1 MDRRTFLKVGTFGT
15 AAFIS
20 GTAQGQ
26 ADASGVTPMFRT
38 LGRTGLKI
46 TTVSVGAMRTSE
58 VAVFRAAFDM
68 GINYIDTAR
77 VYMDGRNEA
86 IVGEALQGYRDK
98 VYVATKVKPGTK
110 EEMRKSINESL
121 AGLKLDGVDLLQLHD
136 ISAKDGVMN
145 PEYREVLAEAKK
157 NGKTRFIGITVHQNE
172 VETLN
177 NIVDD
182 PEKFFDTVLV
192 TYNFK
197 TYEKTPAIK
206 EAVARA
212 AQAGIGVIAMKTQG
226 GGYKTKELGDISPH
240 QAALK
245 FVLNDKNV
253 TAAIPAIVD
262 LSQLKED
269 IAVMG
274 MQFAETD
281 REILETYAAAISSQ
295 YCHRC
300 SVCAPSCPFAVDI
313 AHINRSLMYAE
324 GYGDLTLARSTYG
337 ELSADRGLDQC
348 SACPVCTAKCV
359 NGLNIAERMKTARTV
374 FA

>member
-1 MDRRTFLKVGTFGT
+1 MNRRTFLKVGTLGT
-15 AAFIS
+15 AALIS
-20 GTAQGQ
+20 GGAQG
-26 ADASGVTPMFRT
+26 AAPAVTPMFRT
-38 LGRTGLKI
+38 LGRTGMKI
-46 TTVSVGAMRTSE
+46 TTISMGAMRTGE
-58 VAVFRAAFDM
+58 VAVFRAAMDM

-77 VYMDGRNEA
+77 VYMDGRNES

-110 EEMRKSINESL
+110 EEMWKSIDESL
-121 AGLKLDGVDLLQLHD
+121 AGLKLDYVDLLQLHD

-145 PEYREVLAEAKK
+145 PQYREVLAEAKK
-157 NGKTRFIGITVHQNE
+157 KGKTRFIGITVHKNE

-192 TYNFK
+192 TYNFS
-197 TYEKTPAIK
+197 TFQKTPAIK
-206 EAVARA
+206 EAIARA
-212 AQAGIGVIAMKTQG
+212 VQANIGVIAMKTQG

-253 TAAIPAIVD
+253 TAAVPSMVD

-269 IAVMG
+269 VAVMG
-274 MQFAETD
+274 MKFAESD
-281 REILETYAAAISSQ
+281 RELLETYAAAIRSR

-300 SVCAPSCPFAVDI
+300 GVCTPTCPFAVDI

-324 GYGDLTLARSTYG
+324 GYGDVALARATYG
-337 ELSADRGLDQC
+337 ELPAARGLDQC
-348 SACPVCTAKCV
+348 AACPVCTAQCV
-359 NGLNIAERMKTARTV
+359 NGLNIAERMNKARTV